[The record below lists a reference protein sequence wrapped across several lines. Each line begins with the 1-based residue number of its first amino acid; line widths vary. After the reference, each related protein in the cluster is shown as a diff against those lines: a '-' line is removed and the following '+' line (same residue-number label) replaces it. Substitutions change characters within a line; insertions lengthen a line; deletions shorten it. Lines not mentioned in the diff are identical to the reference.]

1 VQVLSRTNG
10 APRFRVTGIPHP
22 RGIAVA
28 DRTGE
33 CWVTA
38 IQSHELVRINSIG
51 VIESRYDGFSAP
63 FDVRVDP
70 GPR

>member
-1 VQVLSRTNG
+1 MVL
-10 APRFRVTGIPHP
+10 
-22 RGIAVA
+22 

-33 CWVTA
+33 CWVIA
-38 IQSHELVRINSIG
+38 IAAHELVRINSSG
-51 VIESRYDGFSAP
+51 VIESRFRGLSAP